1 MSRLRTRYRELGEGI
16 PERRLISGLLRTN
29 FPGAAVAA
37 LKAAGHDMVWA
48 RMAAPR
54 KSDPNDKDAC
64 AAIHSVAIVDHG
76 LFGAVS

>member
-37 LKAAGHDMVWA
+37 LKAAGHDMV
-48 RMAAPR
+48 PG

-64 AAIHSVAIVDHG
+64 AAIHSVVIVDHG